1 MNCFKV
7 ITFEYEKSA
16 PVIRLD
22 IPVKHAHKLG
32 AEGGFYKVQ
41 LIDNCTDQ
49 IVFEYKQ
56 KM

>member
-16 PVIRLD
+16 PVTRLD
-22 IPVKHAHKLG
+22 IPIKHAHKLG